1 MAQIGN
7 TSQILVDTTN
17 VFTTDQKFAT
27 PDAVL
32 TWARDVGDANKVS
45 IIITRSDKKNG
56 IRGRNDKL
64 ILGCDKGGKYDSSE
78 SSTTTASKKC
88 NCPFKIRAAPSTDGS
103 GWKVQVIHG
112 VHNHGLP
119 DQYHGHPRKARLTAD
134 ENKRVQDLT
143 KRKVA
148 PRHIVLDLK
157 DQNPESV
164 VDASLVYRK
173 RHMMQIQE
181 RGSRTVLQHLLQLL
195 DDGKYVSWNRRKDDG
210 SDVLSDIFW
219 AHPDSIKLLNLF
231 PIVLVMDCT
240 YKTNKYRQPLL
251 EIAGIT
257 STNMTFAVGFAY
269 MESEKTDNYHWAL
282 GKLKQL
288 ITKQDIFPRVIL
300 TDREFAL
307 MNAIKDIFPH
317 TTNMLCTWHIIKK
330 VNGRCT
336 VHIPKDMRQKV
347 KNLWRDVVESPNEVE
362 YQQRLNAFQQACVN
376 SSNFVEY
383 VNNTWLAPHKE
394 QFIEA
399 WTNRVMH
406 LGNTTTNR
414 VESAHWRLKQM
425 LEHNKGDLC
434 KCLEGMND
442 NIILEVD
449 KIKKSFQKSF
459 YYAEKTHSSP
469 FFQYLRNFVSR
480 AAMTLISDEM
490 KRIDIVGTDKNLC
503 GCKLRSTC
511 ELPCAC
517 ELSGYTTSGV
527 PIPLDSVHG
536 HWKKLTMEEP
546 LEDDT
551 EDGYELDMS
560 NAMEAIWTRF
570 RSLDIVGKR
579 ALKSKMFELA
589 YPASSSL
596 CPPPEKIKTRG
607 GVKNKDK
614 GKSPKGYDVYR
625 DPSYFEQVEREYVDS
640 QGD

>member
-7 TSQILVDTTN
+7 TSQILVDTTD

-64 ILGCDKGGKYDSSE
+64 ILGCDKGGMYDSSE

-164 VDASLVYRK
+164 VDATLVYRK

-181 RGSRTVLQHLLQLL
+181 RGSRTELQQLLQLL

-210 SDVLSDIFW
+210 SDVLSDILW

-240 YKTNKYRQPLL
+240 YKTNKYRQSLL
-251 EIAGIT
+251 EITGIT

-282 GKLKQL
+282 GKLKKL
-288 ITKQDIFPRVIL
+288 ITKQDIFPR
-300 TDREFAL
+300 
-307 MNAIKDIFPH
+307 
-317 TTNMLCTWHIIKK
+317 
-330 VNGRCT
+330 
-336 VHIPKDMRQKV
+336 KV

-394 QFIEA
+394 QFVEA

-425 LEHNKGDLC
+425 LEHSKGDLC

-459 YYAEKTHSSP
+459 YYAEKTHNSP

-560 NAMEAIWTRF
+560 NAME
-570 RSLDIVGKR
+570 S
-579 ALKSKMFELA
+579 
-589 YPASSSL
+589 
-596 CPPPEKIKTRG
+596 
-607 GVKNKDK
+607 
-614 GKSPKGYDVYR
+614 
-625 DPSYFEQVEREYVDS
+625 VEE
-640 QGD
+640 